1 MTFNNCSRCLNFK
14 FVNTTNVT
22 CIRCERA
29 VVDVFIH
36 WKRPRTFTPI
46 IRYKLAYGGKTIN
59 FGRETAF
66 ETELEF
72 LPVSIVENI

>member
-1 MTFNNCSRCLNFK
+1 M
-14 FVNTTNVT
+14 
-22 CIRCERA
+22 A
-29 VVDVFIH
+29 VVDVFIN
-36 WKRPRTFTPI
+36 WTRPRTFTPI